1 LHIDTITKQTIVY
14 FISFMRGLL
23 MIVGVPKEIKNHEY
37 RVGLTP
43 SSVIELVKH
52 GHSVIVEHDAGAA
65 IDFID
70 EEYVAAGAQIV
81 SKAEDIFSEAEMIIK
96 VKEPQPQECKML
108 KEGQILYTYLHLAP
122 DPNQTKLLVES
133 GATCVAYE
141 TVTDSLGGLPLLAPM
156 SEVAG
161 RMSVQAGAHHLE
173 KAQGG
178 RGVLLAGVPGV
189 APAKVLVIGGGV
201 VGDNAASMAVG
212 MNADVT
218 ILDRSIARLRQLDN
232 EYEGR
237 ARCVFSTAAAIE
249 EYALEADLIIGA
261 VLIPGAAAPK
271 LLSRD
276 LIKRM
281 KKGSVIVDVAIDQ
294 GGCFET
300 SKATTHEEPTYVVD
314 DVVHY
319 CVANMPGGVARTA
332 TMALNN
338 ATLPFAI
345 ALANDPVNALF
356 TNADLQN
363 GLNVHKGIITY
374 KAVADALGYP
384 YVPADEALKA

>member
-1 LHIDTITKQTIVY
+1 MLI
-14 FISFMRGLL
+14 
-23 MIVGVPKEIKNHEY
+23 GVPKEIKNHEY

-43 SSVIELVKH
+43 SSVVELAKH
-52 GHSVIVEHDAGAA
+52 GHTILIQNNAGAA
-65 IDFID
+65 IDFSN
-70 EEYVAAGAQIV
+70 EEYVAAGAQIIDT
-81 SKAEDIFSEAEMIIK
+81 AEEIFERAEMIIK
-96 VKEPQPQECKML
+96 VKEPQAGECKML
-108 KEGQILYTYLHLAP
+108 KEGQILYAYLHLAP
-122 DPNQTKLLVES
+122 DPDQTRLLVES

-141 TVTDSLGGLPLLAPM
+141 TVTDSAGGLPLLAPM

-212 MNADVT
+212 MSSDVT

-276 LIKRM
+276 LIRRM
-281 KKGSVIVDVAIDQ
+281 KKGAVVVDVAIDQ

-300 SKATTHEEPTYVVD
+300 SRATTHEEPTYIID

-338 ATLPFAI
+338 ATLPYAI

-356 TNADLQN
+356 TNANLQN
-363 GLNVHKGIITY
+363 GLNVHKGIVTY

-384 YVPADEALKA
+384 YIPADEALKA